1 MNLNLSSLR
10 ESLIEAKS
18 LISLMET
25 RASVPDASIDDRAE
39 LSVLTTTT
47 RKIEELL
54 SFASEYEDM
63 LVYQVRRTR
72 ARIGC

>member
-10 ESLIEAKS
+10 ESLIEVKS
-18 LISLMET
+18 LITLMET

-54 SFASEYEDM
+54 SLASEYEDM
-63 LVYQVRRTR
+63 LVHQMRRTK
-72 ARIGC
+72 ARIG